1 MIEKMATDFIMQMT
15 ENKPIC
21 KEMEER
27 YIYAFICMVEKII
40 TIGSIVVIGLITH
53 NLLPTI
59 LFLIFFW
66 ELRKRTGGYHLD
78 KFYKCY
84 LATVASCLIV
94 MIIGTNLVEH
104 IQILLGILAIA
115 TVYIEIVGTVNH
127 PNMQMNSTE
136 LAESKK
142 IARIVVLLECS
153 IILGCVL
160 LNANKVY
167 VSYMAI
173 AVILCAVL
181 LCISKILRQEV
192 IENEENQQKGDV
204 SAKISWKPKEK

>member
-15 ENKPIC
+15 ENKLIC

-94 MIIGTNLVEH
+94 MIIGINLVEH
-104 IQILLGILAIA
+104 IMSSRCRQVLSQRSTAIGGR
-115 TVYIEIVGTVNH
+115 IRSFVG
-127 PNMQMNSTE
+127 
-136 LAESKK
+136 
-142 IARIVVLLECS
+142 
-153 IILGCVL
+153 
-160 LNANKVY
+160 
-167 VSYMAI
+167 
-173 AVILCAVL
+173 
-181 LCISKILRQEV
+181 LRSSV
-192 IENEENQQKGDV
+192 CRCRASG
-204 SAKISWKPKEK
+204 

>member
-1 MIEKMATDFIMQMT
+1 MVEKLATNLISQMIE
-15 ENKPIC
+15 NKIID
-21 KEMEER
+21 KEMKER
-27 YIYAFICMVEKII
+27 YIYTFICFVEKFI
-40 TIGSIVVIGLITH
+40 TIGSIMLISLIT
-53 NLLPTI
+53 NNFLPTI
-59 LFLIFFW
+59 FFLIFFF

-94 MIIGTNLVEH
+94 MVIGTNLVEH

-153 IILGCVL
+153 IIFGCVL
-160 LNANKVY
+160 
-167 VSYMAI
+167 
-173 AVILCAVL
+173 
-181 LCISKILRQEV
+181 
-192 IENEENQQKGDV
+192 
-204 SAKISWKPKEK
+204 

>member
-15 ENKPIC
+15 ENKLIC

-66 ELRKRTGGYHLD
+66 ELRKRTGG
-78 KFYKCY
+78 YKCY

-173 AVILCAVL
+173 AFILCAVL
-181 LCISKILRQEV
+181 ICISKILRQEV
-192 IENEENQQKGDV
+192 TEEENQQKGDV
-204 SAKISWKPKEK
+204 SAKMSWKPKEK